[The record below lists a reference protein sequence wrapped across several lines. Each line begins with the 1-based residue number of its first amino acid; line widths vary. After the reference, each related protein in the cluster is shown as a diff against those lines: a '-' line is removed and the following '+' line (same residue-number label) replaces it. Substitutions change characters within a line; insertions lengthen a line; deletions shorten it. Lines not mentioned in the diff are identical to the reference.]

1 MILQTPFKRPSN
13 AMHTQRPLECRRPSN
28 AQFHTLAFKRPT
40 YAKPF
45 RVQTPFKR
53 LSTHPPITPWRV
65 NAPLGRSRLTRPSAS
80 ACPSFHRRASLH
92 PSQLLWDGGIFIN
105 EKYGGPALGRGRIMA
120 LTSMEEARLLL
131 MLLLEVDQRTRF
143 IGECCRV
150 EDLDAG
156 VVVAGERRFGTRTAC
171 R

>member
-65 NAPLGRSRLTRPSAS
+65 NAPLGRSRLPAELRFQDEERGLSVRANVRNVPPLFPLARVILEPARRRPVRQVVVFRHPPA
-80 ACPSFHRRASLH
+80 HR
-92 PSQLLWDGGIFIN
+92 
-105 EKYGGPALGRGRIMA
+105 
-120 LTSMEEARLLL
+120 ARL
-131 MLLLEVDQRTRF
+131 
-143 IGECCRV
+143 
-150 EDLDAG
+150 
-156 VVVAGERRFGTRTAC
+156 VVLIPWEAVGS
-171 R
+171 